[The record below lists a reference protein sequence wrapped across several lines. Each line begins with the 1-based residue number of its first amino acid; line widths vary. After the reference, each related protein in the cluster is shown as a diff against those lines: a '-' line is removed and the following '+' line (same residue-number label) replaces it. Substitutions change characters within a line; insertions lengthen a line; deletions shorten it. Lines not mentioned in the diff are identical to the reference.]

1 MTKESKKSPPSKKAA
16 TKAKEKPVAK
26 TKKQPAKKKK
36 KKPQQTSMPKT
47 LFWKL
52 LKFGLIVAI
61 WGAII
66 IGVTLFYYSLSMP
79 DIEEVASRTRTPN
92 VTIIDSE
99 DNLIESYGSLYGD
112 VIKAT
117 AVPKHLI
124 DAILATE
131 DRRFY
136 RHFGFDLIGF
146 SRAMLANLKARRL
159 VQGGST
165 ITQQVAKNLFLSRD
179 KTIKRKVQELLF
191 AFWLENK
198 FTKNQILT
206 LYINRVYFGKGA
218 YGIEAAAQRY
228 FKKSAKDLNIYQ
240 SALLAGMLKAP
251 STYNPIHNPEKALK
265 RTRQVLLNMVD
276 AGFIE
281 ARDVKLL
288 SAEQFKYVVEVE
300 ETKTKNARY
309 FSDWIIDQTDSLMGS
324 VDNDI
329 VISTTLDNKTQQIA
343 EGVLKAALKDQDED
357 IQGAV
362 LVMTPDGA
370 IKAIVGGKN
379 YSTSQFNR
387 ATQALRQ
394 PGSAFKPFVYL
405 AALEKGFSPNDLVE
419 DKPITVGDWSPK
431 NYNDKYVGLITIK
444 EALAKSIN
452 SVAVYLSETIGR
464 MRVIAT
470 AKRLGITSPL
480 NADPSIALGTNE
492 ATLIDMVTA
501 YAAFC
506 NNGFGVWAYGVNKIS
521 DKEGNVIYKRVSG
534 ELGQVMTSMHAAQMN
549 EMLAEVINSGTGKA
563 AKLQIPAAGKT
574 GTTQDYRDAWFI
586 GYTPDY
592 ITGVWI
598 GKDDGSPMDKM
609 YGGGLPAKIWHDI
622 MMHIHNTHPTPNL
635 LRVINTNHN

>member
-1 MTKESKKSPPSKKAA
+1 MTKESKTNSPSSPAKTVAN
-16 TKAKEKPVAK
+16 AKEKPASK
-26 TKKQPAKKKK
+26 ANKKPVTKKKK
-36 KKPQQTSMPKT
+36 SKQTDVPKHV
-47 LFWKL
+47 LGKL
-52 LKFGLIVAI
+52 LKLGLIASI
-61 WGAII
+61 WGIII

-79 DIEEVASRTRTPN
+79 DIEKIASRTRTPN

-99 DNLIESYGSLYGD
+99 GNLIESYGSLYGD
-112 VIKAT
+112 VIEAT
-117 AVPKHLI
+117 EVPKALI

-136 RHFGFDLIGF
+136 KHFGIDMIGL
-146 SRAMLANLKARRL
+146 SRAMFANLKARKF

-165 ITQQVAKNLFLSRD
+165 ITQQVAKNLFLSRE

-218 YGIEAAAQRY
+218 YGVEAAAQRY
-228 FKKSAKDLNIYQ
+228 FKKSARDLNIYQ

-281 ARDVKLL
+281 AKDVKLL

-300 ETKTKNARY
+300 ENKTQNARY

-343 EGVLKAALKDQDED
+343 EGVLKAALQDQDED

-362 LVMTPDGA
+362 LVMTPNGA

-379 YSTSQFNR
+379 YFTSQFNR

-419 DKPITVGDWSPK
+419 DKPITIGDWSPK
-431 NYNDKYVGLITIK
+431 NYNDKYVGLVTVK

-464 MRVIAT
+464 MRVVAT
-470 AKRLGITSPL
+470 AKRLGITTPL
-480 NADPSIALGTNE
+480 NSDPSIALGTNE
-492 ATLIDMVTA
+492 VTLLDMVTA

-506 NNGFGVWAYGVNKIS
+506 NNGFGVWSYGVNQIA
-521 DKEGNVIYKRVSG
+521 DKEGNVIYKRIG
-534 ELGQVMTSMHAAQMN
+534 GGPGQVMTPMHAAQMN

-563 AKLQIPAAGKT
+563 AKLQVPAAGKT

-609 YGGGLPAKIWHDI
+609 YGGGLPAKIWHDV
-622 MMHIHNTHPTPNL
+622 MMHIHNTRPTPIVSSL
-635 LRVINTNHN
+635 